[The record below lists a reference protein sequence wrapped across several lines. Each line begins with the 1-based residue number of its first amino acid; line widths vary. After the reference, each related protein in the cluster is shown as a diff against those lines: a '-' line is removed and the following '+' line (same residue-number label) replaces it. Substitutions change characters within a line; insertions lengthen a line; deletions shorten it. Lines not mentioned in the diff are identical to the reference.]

1 MSRSHLAGAKM
12 MSIHTVDWDSQ
23 EWLPLRKGL
32 ERKTFTGEGA
42 TLALHRIQP
51 GHELLPHAHH
61 YEQIVYMLQ
70 GTAIFHVGDEDHH
83 LAAGGLIV
91 IPPNVTHYIEV
102 TGNETAIEL
111 DVFTPKRPEYG
122 G

>member
-1 MSRSHLAGAKM
+1 
-12 MSIHTVDWDSQ
+12 MSIHTVDWESQ
-23 EWLPLRKGL
+23 EWHPVRKGM

-51 GHELLPHAHH
+51 GHDLLPHSHH

-70 GTAIFHVGDEDHH
+70 GAAIFHVGDEAHRIG
-83 LAAGGLIV
+83 LGGLIV
-91 IPPNVTHYIEV
+91 IPPNVPHYIEV
-102 TGNETAIEL
+102 VGSEVVLEL

>member
-1 MSRSHLAGAKM
+1 MPPHHVNWE
-12 MSIHTVDWDSQ
+12 SIAWTPV
-23 EWLPLRKGL
+23 RGGM

-51 GHELLPHAHH
+51 GHELRPHSHH

-70 GTAIFHVGDEDHH
+70 GVAVFHVGDEQTR
-83 LAAGGLIV
+83 LEPGGLIV

-102 TGNETAIEL
+102 QGNEVALEL
-111 DVFTPKRPEYG
+111 DVFTPKRPEYDG
-122 G
+122 

>member
-1 MSRSHLAGAKM
+1 M
-12 MSIHTVDWDSQ
+12 TVHQVNWDAI
-23 EWLPLRKGL
+23 EWEVIRGGM

-51 GHELLPHAHH
+51 GHELRPHAHH
-61 YEQIVYMLQ
+61 YEQIVYMLR
-70 GTAIFHVGDEDHH
+70 GTALFHIGDEQAR
-83 LAAGGLIV
+83 LEPGGLVV

-102 TGNETAIEL
+102 QGTEEAWEL

>member
-1 MSRSHLAGAKM
+1 MPAHA
-12 MSIHTVDWDSQ
+12 VNWDAV
-23 EWLPLRKGL
+23 EWEVICGGM

-51 GHELLPHAHH
+51 GHELRPHSHH
-61 YEQIVYMLQ
+61 YEQIVYML
-70 GTAIFHVGDEDHH
+70 GGAADFHVGEEVHR
-83 LAAGGLIV
+83 LAPGGLLV

-102 TGNETAIEL
+102 QGTEEALEL

>member
-1 MSRSHLAGAKM
+1 MT
-12 MSIHTVDWDSQ
+12 IHQVNWDAI
-23 EWLPLRKGL
+23 EWETIRGGM

-51 GHELLPHAHH
+51 GHELRPHAHH
-61 YEQIVYMLQ
+61 YEQIVYMLR
-70 GTAIFHVGDEDHH
+70 GTAVFHIGDEQAR
-83 LAAGGLIV
+83 LEPGGLVV
-91 IPPNVTHYIEV
+91 IPPNITHYIEV
-102 TGNETAIEL
+102 QGTEEAWEL